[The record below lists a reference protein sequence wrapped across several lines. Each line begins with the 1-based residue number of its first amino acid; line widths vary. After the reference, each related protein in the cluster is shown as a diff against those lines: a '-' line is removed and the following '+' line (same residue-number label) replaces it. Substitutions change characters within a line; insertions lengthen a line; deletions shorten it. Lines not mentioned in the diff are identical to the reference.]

1 MSDLRMRPLG
11 PADAPAAAELIREA
25 FAAQSL
31 ATDPPPSALRE
42 TAASV
47 AAHLAEGG
55 GAALEAGARLI
66 GLAPWAERDGSL
78 YLGRLAVAPAWR
90 GRGAA
95 RALIAAGEAEARR
108 RALPRLHLRVRL
120 ALEDNRRLFAACGFA
135 TIREGAHP
143 GYAEPTFA
151 VMEKALG

>member
-1 MSDLRMRPLG
+1 MPRGARDRAS
-11 PADAPAAAELIREA
+11 
-25 FAAQSL
+25 
-31 ATDPPPSALRE
+31 PSA
-42 TAASV
+42 AS
-47 AAHLAEGG
+47 
-55 GAALEAGARLI
+55 RN
-66 GLAPWAERDGSL
+66 RC
-78 YLGRLAVAPAWR
+78 GRRRASGR
-90 GRGAA
+90 GRRAA

-143 GYAEPTFA
+143 GYAEPTFV

>member
-31 ATDPPPSALRE
+31 ATDPSPSALRE

-55 GAALEAGARLI
+55 
-66 GLAPWAERDGSL
+66 
-78 YLGRLAVAPAWR
+78 
-90 GRGAA
+90 GAA

-143 GYAEPTFA
+143 GYAEPTFV